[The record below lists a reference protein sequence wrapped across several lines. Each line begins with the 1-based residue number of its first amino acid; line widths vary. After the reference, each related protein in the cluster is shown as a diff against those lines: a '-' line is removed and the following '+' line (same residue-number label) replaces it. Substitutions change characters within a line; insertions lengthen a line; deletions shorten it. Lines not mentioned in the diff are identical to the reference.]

1 MNWLYD
7 TPELAP
13 HTIDVETYDNLGW
26 YAKRA
31 VERLLENHDIDL
43 KAVFLI
49 EIVPGKAKI
58 RFYDTDEEGNR
69 YVDEDGELAI
79 SKRVVYDRGIQKAIY
94 YDLDGEVHQ
103 SLVYNG

>member
-7 TPELAP
+7 KPDHAP
-13 HTIDVETYDNLGW
+13 HTIDVETYDNLSWWG
-26 YAKRA
+26 KRA
-31 VERLLENHDIDL
+31 VEALLENHDIDP
-43 KAVFLI
+43 KSVFLI
-49 EIVPGKAKI
+49 EIVPARARIHTYK
-58 RFYDTDEEGNR
+58 TDEEGNR